1 MLIISRTIDSLSG
14 FTNKKLQMFSF
25 ISVFLDFED
34 VVSPRASLMVL
45 RWVIR
50 STGPLSSNF
59 ATGVGMFVR
68 NANSE
73 TIEAV
78 IIPKNIEVCGQ
89 LEKV

>member
-1 MLIISRTIDSLSG
+1 MLIISRTVDSLSG

-50 STGPLSSNF
+50 SAGPLSSNF
-59 ATGVGMFVR
+59 ATGIGTMFVKK
-68 NANSE
+68 ANNE
-73 TIEAV
+73 TIKAA
-78 IIPKNIEVCGQ
+78 I
-89 LEKV
+89 LLF